1 LENKSHTPLA
11 VYTITEREKDG
22 KKFWVRLGTAFRNR
36 DGSLNATL
44 DGMPTNGTLHIREL
58 RPNEHPRD
66 GGPAREGGPPRENGS
81 RGDNPRREAGPSS
94 RRGYTE
100 PHFD

>member
-1 LENKSHTPLA
+1 MEPTKSHTPLA

-58 RPNEHPRD
+58 RPSDAPREGRGED
-66 GGPAREGGPPRENGS
+66 RGGPPR
-81 RGDNPRREAGPSS
+81 DPRQAGPS
-94 RRGYTE
+94 RGQRYSETD
-100 PHFD
+100 FG

>member
-1 LENKSHTPLA
+1 MENKSHTPLA

-58 RPNEHPRD
+58 RANE
-66 GGPAREGGPPRENGS
+66 PAREGREEVRGGPPRDARSGAPS
-81 RGDNPRREAGPSS
+81 GQRSARGP
-94 RRGYTE
+94 GYSE
-100 PHFD
+100 SEFG

>member
-1 LENKSHTPLA
+1 MEPTKSHTPLA

-58 RPNEHPRD
+58 RPSDAPREGRGEDRGGLPRD
-66 GGPAREGGPPRENGS
+66 ARTGGGPRS
-81 RGDNPRREAGPSS
+81 RGQ
-94 RRGYTE
+94 GYTE
-100 PHFD
+100 SDFG

>member
-1 LENKSHTPLA
+1 MEPTKSHTPLA

-58 RPNEHPRD
+58 RASDAP
-66 GGPAREGGPPRENGS
+66 REGRSEDRSAPPPREERPGGSSRS
-81 RGDNPRREAGPSS
+81 RGQ
-94 RRGYTE
+94 GYS
-100 PHFD
+100 DSDLG

>member
-1 LENKSHTPLA
+1 MENKSHTPLA
-11 VYTITEREKDG
+11 VFTITEREKDG

-44 DGMPTNGTLHIREL
+44 DGMPTNGTLHIREV
-58 RPNEHPRD
+58 RPSDHQ
-66 GGPAREGGPPRENGS
+66 REGGAPREGGA
-81 RGDNPRREAGPSS
+81 RGEGPRREGPP
-94 RRGYTE
+94 RRGYSE

>member
-1 LENKSHTPLA
+1 MEPTKSHTPLA

-58 RPNEHPRD
+58 RANDQPREGREGDRGGPRD
-66 GGPAREGGPPRENGS
+66 ERMGGAPRS
-81 RGDNPRREAGPSS
+81 RGP
-94 RRGYTE
+94 GYAE
-100 PHFD
+100 PEFG

>member
-1 LENKSHTPLA
+1 MEPTKSHTPLA

-58 RPNEHPRD
+58 RANDAP
-66 GGPAREGGPPRENGS
+66 REGGRSEDRSAPPREARPGGAPRA
-81 RGDNPRREAGPSS
+81 RGQ
-94 RRGYTE
+94 GYSE
-100 PHFD
+100 SDFG